1 MKLQPLADRIVAK
14 AIDAETKSA
23 SGILLPESAQTKP
36 QIAEVISVGADVKEV
51 KVGDH
56 VVYTENYD
64 HRPEKLKVGDDELL
78 VMKEKSVLAIVKN

>member
-14 AIDAETKSA
+14 AIEAETKSSA
-23 SGILLPESAQTKP
+23 GILLPESAQTKP
-36 QIAEVISVGADVKEV
+36 QIAEVISVGSEVKEV

-78 VMKEKSVLAIVKN
+78 VMKEKSVLAIVEK

>member
-1 MKLQPLADRIVAK
+1 MKLHPLADRIVAK
-14 AIDAETKSA
+14 AVEAETKSA

-36 QIAEVISVGADVKEV
+36 QIAEVIAVGSDVKEV

-64 HRPEKLKVGDDELL
+64 HRPEKLKVGDEELL
-78 VMKEKSVLAIVKN
+78 VMKEKSVLAIAKN